1 MNYFDPIRK
10 NFQVGTVGG
19 ITGKILRAINWFRG
33 KMNKE
38 PINMTGG
45 YNRKTGELNVYL
57 GTLKNVYD
65 NPEFS
70 EDALVDIISDTLTHE
85 YLHKVTME
93 DPVFAR
99 EWKKW
104 VRSKTNNPISA
115 RLKDDHAQEL
125 VAHGMMDNQMMALRQ
140 MSEHFA
146 VEPPVR
152 EAANKVYQDVLRQ
165 AKQNDMKTN
174 QWAKENGIN
183 PRLKMW
189 EFLEASNKADNQ
201 DVSKFDS
208 LHHSATMQGSLST
221 DDDSWFNILRMGGA
235 VTSTSSGTSA
245 LFNNK
250 TGGGKRRGKRKK
262 SVKRQRYQDEITRRD
277 RRYNQRK

>member
-19 ITGKILRAINWFRG
+19 ITGKIYSAINWFRS

-38 PINMTGG
+38 PLNMIGG
-45 YNRKTGELNVYL
+45 YTPSTGDVNIYLN
-57 GTLKNVYD
+57 TLKPVYD

-70 EDALVDIISDTLTHE
+70 EDDLVDIISDTLTHE

-99 EWKKW
+99 EWKEWTKNH
-104 VRSKTNNPISA
+104 TNNPITA
-115 RLKDDHAQEL
+115 RIKDVNAQEL
-125 VAHGMMDNQMMALRQ
+125 IAHGMMDNQIAALKL
-140 MSEHFA
+140 MSGHPSVDKPIRVAALKVFED
-146 VEPPVR
+146 VSR
-152 EAANKVYQDVLRQ
+152 EARENNMR
-165 AKQNDMKTN
+165 TN
-174 QWAKENGIN
+174 RWAKENGIS

-189 EFLEASNKADNQ
+189 EFVEASNKADNQ
-201 DVSKFDS
+201 NVSKFDS

-221 DDDSWFNILRMGGA
+221 DDDSWFNILRMGGS

-250 TGGGKRRGKRKK
+250 TGGGKRRGKKKK
-262 SVKRQRYQDEITRRD
+262 SLKRNRYQDETTRRD
-277 RRYNQRK
+277 RRYNQRE